1 MKPRQARAAR
11 RGLLIEEGGCTMQME
26 PSLAARDGAKSR
38 NSPRSSVCAFWFD
51 SEECPPGSLSFDP
64 SGCTSQREPEE
75 GAF

>member
-1 MKPRQARAAR
+1 
-11 RGLLIEEGGCTMQME
+11 MQME

-38 NSPRSSVCAFWFD
+38 NSRPSSVCAFWFD
-51 SEECPPGSLSFDP
+51 SEECPPGSLSFDR